1 MLMKTILVIDDE
13 DDVRAMVVKALK
25 DEGFET
31 IEADNGSSALT
42 LAKNRRPDLIISDVI
57 MDSGSGFMLQEL
69 LRDNPETAGIPLIL
83 MSGHAK
89 HAGAWESD
97 SEIGY
102 LAKPFGVLEL
112 LAAVARKL
120 GPKSGV

>member
-1 MLMKTILVIDDE
+1 MKTILVIDDE
-13 DDVRAMVVKALK
+13 DDLRAMVVKALK
-25 DEGFET
+25 EEGFEM

-57 MDSGSGFMLQEL
+57 MDSGSGFMLEEL
-69 LRDNPETAGIPLIL
+69 LREDPETASIPLIL

-89 HAGAWESD
+89 HVGAWESD
-97 SEIGY
+97 PEIGY
-102 LAKPFGVLEL
+102 LAKPFGLLEL

-120 GPKSGV
+120 GSKSRA

>member
-1 MLMKTILVIDDE
+1 MKTILVIDDE
-13 DDVRAMVVKALK
+13 DDLRAMVVKALK
-25 DEGFET
+25 EEGFET

-57 MDSGSGFMLQEL
+57 MDSGSGFMLEEL
-69 LRDNPETAGIPLIL
+69 LREDPETASIPLIL

-89 HAGAWESD
+89 HVGAWESD
-97 SEIGY
+97 PEIGY
-102 LAKPFGVLEL
+102 LAKPFGLLEL

-120 GPKSGV
+120 GSKSRA

>member
-1 MLMKTILVIDDE
+1 MKTILVIDDE
-13 DDVRAMVVKALK
+13 DDLRAMVVKALK
-25 DEGFET
+25 EEGFET

-69 LRDNPETAGIPLIL
+69 LRQDPETAGIPLIL

-89 HAGAWESD
+89 HVGAWESD
-97 SEIGY
+97 SEIEY
-102 LAKPFGVLEL
+102 LAKPFGLLEL

-120 GPKSGV
+120 GPKSGA